1 MGEKTVR
8 WARVAVTLAA
18 LAMMSPGTAVA
29 VDMVPGDYVYL
40 ATGPAPASVDE
51 PALVF
56 AFTPRSRVWLTLGSD
71 RALRRSTDRL
81 ALAASRSAAPDGG
94 EGPRHGL
101 VVGGAFATGG
111 IVVGAFYARPEVGG
125 VPGDL
130 VGAGLRMGPLVARL
144 GVVHPDPAAGEAG
157 DILLFGTEL
166 AATPWLALESD
177 FALGLGEADGSVAA
191 GRIGIRVDF

>member
-1 MGEKTVR
+1 MR
-8 WARVAVTLAA
+8 WARVVVTLAG
-18 LAMMSPGTAVA
+18 LAAAWPGHAAA
-29 VDMVPGDYVYL
+29 VDMVAGDYVYL

-51 PALVF
+51 PGLVF

-81 ALAASRSAAPDGG
+81 ALATPRPGAAGAPG
-94 EGPRHGL
+94 ETRHGL

-111 IVVGAFYARPEVGG
+111 VVVGAFYARPEVGG

-166 AATPWLALESD
+166 AATSWLALESD
-177 FALGLGEADGSVAA
+177 FALGLGEADRSMAA